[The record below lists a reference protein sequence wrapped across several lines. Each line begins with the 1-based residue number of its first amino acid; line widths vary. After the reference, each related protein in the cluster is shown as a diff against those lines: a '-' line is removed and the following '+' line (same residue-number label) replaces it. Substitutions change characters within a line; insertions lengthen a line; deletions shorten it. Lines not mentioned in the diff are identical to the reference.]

1 MYPSDFLHLAEE
13 TGLVVPIGRRV
24 LGEACRQIRQW
35 QTAMPL
41 PEDFAITVN
50 LSARELQDPRLVKET
65 ALMLGDNALNARNL
79 IFEITESSAMSDP
92 ETILA
97 TMHELRRL
105 GVRLALDDFGTGYS
119 SLSHLCDF
127 PIDLIKIG
135 KPFVDR
141 LGREGTNGPFTNAI
155 FRFADSLSLDV
166 VAEGIEQAAQVG
178 SLRDLNCGLGQ
189 GFHFSRPMPPTE
201 AEHFLRQAFCSH
213 PRKAA

>member
-1 MYPSDFLHLAEE
+1 MYPSEFLHLAEE

-24 LGEACRQIRQW
+24 LEEACRQISQW
-35 QTAMPL
+35 QGAMRL
-41 PEDFAITVN
+41 PDDFAVTVN

-65 ALMLGDNALNARNL
+65 ALMLGDNSLNARNL

-141 LGREGTNGPFTNAI
+141 LGQEGSGGPFTNAI
-155 FRFADSLSLDV
+155 FRFADSLSLDI
-166 VAEGIEQAAQVG
+166 VAEGIEQADQVG

-189 GFHFSRPMPPTE
+189 GFHFSRPMPADAAQT
-201 AEHFLRQAFCSH
+201 FLQHAFDAKH
-213 PRKAA
+213 PKAA